1 MLARGSLGWV
11 TGTAV
16 LAAVAAFGA
25 TEGWLPNVAVVLAL
39 PLAFVLHFFRDPD
52 RAPGDGIVSPADGK
66 VTAVETDDDRATIA
80 IFMGPFDVHVNRAPM
95 DAEVADR
102 RHEPGAHRPAFDK
115 DADTNERMVWTLAT
129 DHGPVELTQIAGMMA
144 RRIQPYAEV
153 GDALEKGERLGI
165 IRLGSRVD
173 LRLPAGAVP
182 TVEVGDRV
190 LAAETRIAEVDP

>member
-11 TGTAV
+11 VGSAALAV
-16 LAAVAAFGA
+16 VGVFAA

-52 RAPGDGIVSPADGK
+52 RTAGEGIVSPADGK
-66 VTAVETDDDRATIA
+66 VTAVETGGDQATIR
-80 IFMGPFDVHVNRAPM
+80 IFMGPFDVHVNRAPL

-102 RHEPGAHRPAFDK
+102 RHEPGTHRPAFAK

-129 DHGPVELTQIAGMMA
+129 DHGPVELTQIAGAMA
-144 RRIQPYAEV
+144 RRILPYAEV
-153 GDALEKGERLGI
+153 GDALEKGDRLGI

-173 LRLPAGAVP
+173 LALPGDAVP

-190 LAAETRIAEVDP
+190 EAATTTIAEVD

>member
-16 LAAVAAFGA
+16 LAVVAVFAASQ
-25 TEGWLPNVAVVLAL
+25 GWVPNVAVVLAL

-52 RAPGDGIVSPADGK
+52 RRVADGIVSPADGK
-66 VTAVETDDDRATIA
+66 VTDVSTDDPATVS
-80 IFMGPFDVHVNRAPM
+80 IFMGPFDVHVNRAPL

-115 DADTNERMVWTLAT
+115 DADTNERMVWTLST
-129 DHGPVELTQIAGMMA
+129 EHGPVEVTQIAGMMA
-144 RRIQPYAEV
+144 RRIEPYVDV
-153 GDALEKGERLGI
+153 GDDLEKGERFGI

-173 LRLPAGAVP
+173 VELPAGAEP
-182 TVEVGDRV
+182 TVAAGDRV
-190 LAAETRIAEVDP
+190 LAAETRIAEVP